1 MEEKTNMPVPLKTAQ
16 SSIRSFFKPK
26 TPNYTA
32 VPAASSLPASSPPT
46 ASTASLIPRETSEST
61 ASPATVESAL
71 SVPPKSTLE
80 TRPPAHAVSV
90 PVGPSPKPALPSQAT
105 ITAIEPSH
113 IASLKRINA
122 LLLCITYPDT
132 FYSTILAS
140 TAHPSFSR
148 AILWSPSPTP
158 TASAPTLVGGLV
170 TRIEPSSAASGTST
184 LYIQSL
190 ALLSPYRRYG
200 LATAALDH
208 IICGVIAH
216 PLAEPITSLYAHVW
230 TENEDGLEWYK
241 KRGFTI
247 TEPVVHGYYRRLKPD
262 TAWILRR
269 TLVPSDH
276 IKHAASAP
284 PSAGPATDVTAATAS
299 VQRSSPPKSGTS
311 FQTTRPESEWNDL
324 PTDILLPSRGSTPQ
338 LRRDGSGPSTGVTS
352 IASSRSSSVAPKK
365 KRQYPAAAFAAG
377 SGSGSGSQS

>member
-1 MEEKTNMPVPLKTAQ
+1 MEEKTDTPVPLKTAQ

-26 TPNYTA
+26 TPNYTSMPPA
-32 VPAASSLPASSPPT
+32 SSPAASSPPPASITSP
-46 ASTASLIPRETSEST
+46 IPREASEST
-61 ASPATVESAL
+61 ASPSNATSAL
-71 SVPPKSTLE
+71 SVPPKPTLE

-90 PVGPSPKPALPSQAT
+90 SGGLSPKPALPPQAT
-105 ITAIEPSH
+105 ITVIEPSH

-132 FYSTILAS
+132 FYTTILAS

-158 TASAPTLVGGLV
+158 TSSAPTLIGGLV
-170 TRIEPSSAASGTST
+170 TRIEPSPGANGTST

-208 IICGVIAH
+208 IISGVIAH

-269 TLVPSDH
+269 TLGPSDH
-276 IKHAASAP
+276 IKHAASS
-284 PSAGPATDVTAATAS
+284 PSVGPAADATPA
-299 VQRSSPPKSGTS
+299 VQRSGPPKSGTS
-311 FQTTRPESEWNDL
+311 FQTMRPESEWNDL
-324 PTDILLPSRGSTPQ
+324 PTDILLPGR
-338 LRRDGSGPSTGVTS
+338 SGPGTDVTS

-377 SGSGSGSQS
+377 SGSGNGSQS